1 MYWCEFGFAVPLLQ
15 VQVPAHVQVCKQWQ
29 AVQRMTPSLLC
40 FSAGYG
46 APYGYSTAAPA
57 YGTYSPVINTL
68 EIMQKLLWQSKCGSP
83 RRNSK
88 RFKLLNHDNN
98 TTFMP

>member
-1 MYWCEFGFAVPLLQ
+1 MYWGESGFAVLLLEAQ
-15 VQVPAHVQVCKQWQ
+15 GPCPCAGVHTLTGRAGNDPFPALF
-29 AVQRMTPSLLC
+29 P
-40 FSAGYG
+40 AGYG

-57 YGTYSPVINTL
+57 YGTYSPVINVL
-68 EIMQKLLWQSKCGSP
+68 QVMQKLLWQSKCGSP

-88 RFKLLNHDNN
+88 RFKLLNHDND

>member
-1 MYWCEFGFAVPLLQ
+1 MYWCEFGFDVLPPASGTGPCPCAG
-15 VQVPAHVQVCKQWQ
+15 VQTLTGSAENDPP
-29 AVQRMTPSLLC
+29 PSLC
-40 FSAGYG
+40 FPAGYG

-57 YGTYSPVINTL
+57 YGKYSPVINTL

-88 RFKLLNHDNN
+88 IFN
-98 TTFMP
+98 